1 MVLSLSFRC
10 FYLTSTLSD
19 LSGTRPSDS
28 PIVDVGLDFVW
39 EEAFTDKYDYESD
52 NDLGDEE
59 DPASPADETQTSA
72 TMHERKFC
80 LIWIIILLT
89 CGSKAASN
97 IEGRPNAKV
106 TQWRKT
112 EKVLPLAH
120 FRSVGRTIL
129 VADTAFKT

>member
-19 LSGTRPSDS
+19 LSGTRPPDS

-52 NDLGDEE
+52 SDLGNEE
-59 DPASPADETQTSA
+59 DPASSADETQTSA
-72 TMHERKFC
+72 TVYEREFC
-80 LIWIIILLT
+80 LICLLT
-89 CGSKAASN
+89 CGSKAASD

-112 EKVLPLAH
+112 EKVLPLTH
-120 FRSVGRTIL
+120 FQSVCRTIL